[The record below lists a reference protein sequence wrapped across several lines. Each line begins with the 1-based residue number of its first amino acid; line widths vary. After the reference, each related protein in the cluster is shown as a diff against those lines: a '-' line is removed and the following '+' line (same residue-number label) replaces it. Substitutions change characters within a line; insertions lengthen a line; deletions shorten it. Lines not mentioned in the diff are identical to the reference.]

1 MAVGALRIEDVAT
14 ATGGRL
20 VAPPSRRDLT
30 GVSIDSRTVRPGEV
44 FFAIAGP
51 RFDGHDFLGPAFAA
65 GAAAAVVHRDVAAP
79 PGMGVVRVEDTTR
92 ALGDLA
98 RHVRATAEVPVVAVT
113 GSAGKT
119 TTKEMAA
126 ALLATRG
133 PVLKTEGNLNN
144 QYGLPLSLLRLAP
157 EHTAAVLELGMSA
170 AGELRALT
178 GLARPDV
185 AVITMVAPVHLEFF
199 DSVEGIAAAK
209 AEILEGLG
217 PEGVA
222 VLNADDPLVRRIG
235 EGKIGR
241 PHAGRVIWFGRDR
254 RYDVSA
260 ENWRGSLHGM
270 RFDLRLGGESVDVA
284 LPLPGPHFLSNF
296 LAASAVAHHLH
307 IGAEAIAKAALE
319 MKPPRHRGQVLAL
332 AEGVT
337 LLDDCYN
344 SNPAAVEAAVVALGM
359 AAPGRRVAF
368 LGDMLE
374 LGPAGPGL
382 HRKTG
387 ERIAG
392 SLQVLAAAGPLA
404 AHFVEGARRAGM
416 EEDATPTF
424 PDSAAAAAAAAR
436 LVRPGDAVLVKGSR
450 GARMEAVVD
459 ALLAAFPPP
468 KVHSERAQ
476 DEK

>member
-20 VAPPSRRDLT
+20 TAPSARRDLT

-51 RFDGHDFLGPAFAA
+51 RFDGHAFLAQAAAA
-65 GAAAAVVHRDVAAP
+65 GAAAAVVHGDVVAP
-79 PGMGVVRVEDTTR
+79 PGLGLVRVQDTTK
-92 ALGDLA
+92 ALADLA
-98 RHVRATAEVPVVAVT
+98 RHVRVSADVPVVAIT

-119 TTKEMAA
+119 TTKEMTA

-144 QYGLPLSLLRLAP
+144 QYGLPLSLLRLAT

-170 AGELRALT
+170 AGELRALSA
-178 GLARPDV
+178 LARPDV

-199 DSVEGIAAAK
+199 DSLEAIAAAK
-209 AEILEGLG
+209 AEILEGLAPG
-217 PEGVA
+217 GVA
-222 VLNADDPLVRRIG
+222 VLNADDPLVRKIG
-235 EGKIGR
+235 DGKIGR
-241 PHAGRVIWFGRDR
+241 AHRGRVVWFGRDR

-260 ENWRGSLHGM
+260 EHWRGTVHGM
-270 RFDLRLGGESVDVA
+270 RFDLRVGGETVDVA
-284 LPLPGPHFLSNF
+284 LPMPGPHFLSNF
-296 LAASAVAHHLH
+296 LAAAAVAHHLG
-307 IGAEAIAKAALE
+307 IGADAIVRAATE
-319 MKPPRHRGQVLAL
+319 MKPARHRGQVLAL
-332 AEGVT
+332 AERIT

-344 SNPAAVEAAVVALGM
+344 SNPAAVEAAVTALGM

-374 LGPAGPGL
+374 LGPTGPEL
-382 HRKTG
+382 HRQTG
-387 ERIAG
+387 ERIAPG
-392 SLQVLAAAGPLA
+392 LQALVASGPLA
-404 AHFVEGARRAGM
+404 AHFVEGARGAGM
-416 EEDATPTF
+416 KEDALAAF
-424 PDSAAAAAAAAR
+424 PDSAAAAAAAPR

-459 ALLAAFPPP
+459 ALVAAFPPMN
-468 KVHSERAQ
+468 SERADDQ
-476 DEK
+476 R

>member
-20 VAPPSRRDLT
+20 LAPPARRDLT

-51 RFDGHDFLGPAFAA
+51 RFDGHDFLVPAFTA
-65 GAAAAVVHRDVAAP
+65 GAAAAVVHRDVAVP

-92 ALGDLA
+92 ALSDLA
-98 RHVRATAEVPVVAVT
+98 RHVRATAEVPIVAVT

-119 TTKEMAA
+119 TTKEMTA
-126 ALLATRG
+126 ALLGTRG

-199 DSVEGIAAAK
+199 DSVEAIAAAK
-209 AEILEGLG
+209 AEILEGLAAG
-217 PEGVA
+217 GAA
-222 VLNADDPLVRRIG
+222 VLNADDPLVRKIG

-241 PHAGRVIWFGRDR
+241 PHVGRVIWFGRDR

-260 ENWRGSLHGM
+260 ENWRGTVHGM
-270 RFDLRLGGESVDVA
+270 RFDLRLGGQSVDVA

-296 LAASAVAHHLH
+296 LAAAAVAHHLG

-319 MKPPRHRGQVLAL
+319 MRPARHRGQVLAL
-332 AEGVT
+332 AEGIT

-344 SNPAAVEAAVVALGM
+344 SNPAAVEAAVTALGM

-374 LGPAGPGL
+374 LGPAGPEL
-382 HRKTG
+382 HRQTG
-387 ERIAG
+387 ERVAG

-416 EEDATPTF
+416 TEEATPTF
-424 PDSAAAAAAAAR
+424 PDSAAAAAAAPR
-436 LVRPGDAVLVKGSR
+436 LVRPADAVLVKGSR